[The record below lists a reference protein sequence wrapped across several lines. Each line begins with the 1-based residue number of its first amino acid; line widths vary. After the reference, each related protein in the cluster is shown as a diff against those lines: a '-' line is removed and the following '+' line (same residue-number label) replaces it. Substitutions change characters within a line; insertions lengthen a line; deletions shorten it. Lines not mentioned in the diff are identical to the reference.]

1 MPRRELVADFRSAL
15 LGCWLRR
22 ARNRLAVGTDS
33 ARGTSAAVPP
43 GSSGPDGNDRAGA
56 RRARLLRKAAVHGQ
70 VVIRISALM
79 QGNIGERDDIRQRLA
94 GLHPMVITPDDGSVT
109 SQASTRASLQQEIEV
124 LNRIIGWQLRT
135 IDWHTEED
143 RRLRAQATRIG
154 GPQAPPVTAPQAETI
169 QARHR

>member
-1 MPRRELVADFRSAL
+1 MPRRELPADFRSAL

-43 GSSGPDGNDRAGA
+43 GSSGLDGYGRAGA

-70 VVIRISALM
+70 VVIQVSALM

-94 GLHPMVITPDDGSVT
+94 CLRLPGDGSVT
-109 SQASTRASLQQEIEV
+109 SQASARASLRQEIEV
-124 LNRIIGWQLRT
+124 LNRIIAWQLKT
-135 IDWHTEED
+135 IDWHAEED
-143 RRLRAQATRIG
+143 RRLRAQATRMR